1 MSNTT
6 IVNNGRRKIG
16 QQKKNLE
23 MVGSESTPSATNEK
37 DFILSDT
44 EKAFQTETKSKS
56 YGVNNGFFKYISLP
70 VTFFSRI
77 FSWLNGFG
85 GSEIDAH
92 QMESRRNEQV
102 GLRKWNL

>member
-6 IVNNGRRKIG
+6 IVDNGRRRIG

-23 MVGSESTPSATNEK
+23 MVALESTPSATNEM

-44 EKAFQTETKSKS
+44 EKTFQTETKSKS
-56 YGVNNGFFKYISLP
+56 YGVSNRLSKYVSLL
-70 VTFFSRI
+70 VTFFRRI
-77 FSWLNGFG
+77 LSWLNGFG
-85 GSEIDAH
+85 GGKIDVH
-92 QMESRRNEQV
+92 RMESGRSEQL